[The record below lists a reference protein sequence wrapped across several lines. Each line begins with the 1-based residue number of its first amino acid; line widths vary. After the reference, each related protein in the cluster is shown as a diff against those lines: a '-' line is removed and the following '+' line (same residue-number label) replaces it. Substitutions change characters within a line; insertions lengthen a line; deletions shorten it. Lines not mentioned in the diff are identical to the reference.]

1 MADLNREKFVD
12 AACMATGLSDFGEE
26 SWQEGLDRLL
36 DSLENEADLNEL
48 GRTIVE
54 GEVVG
59 YLTNRLQILS
69 YRAEHPEL
77 ADADVVPPIVI
88 VGQGRT
94 GTTILHDL
102 LAQDPAT
109 RVPLTWEVDA
119 PVPPPEAATYE
130 TDPRIATSDESLA
143 MVDLVIPGF
152 RSMHPMGAQL
162 PQECVRIT
170 ALDFKS
176 MIHPTQY
183 YVPSYARW
191 LLNEADMSSAY
202 RWHRIFLQHLQSRHP
217 TDRWILKSPGH
228 IWCLEALLAEYPNA
242 LLVQTHRDP
251 LRIIASLGS
260 LVSTLRSLAS
270 SNTSIPVA
278 AGEFADYIIDG
289 LDRSVDARAN
299 GVVDADRVVDVYF
312 DQFMADPFAVISTI
326 YERLG
331 YELDPA
337 SEARMREFL
346 VDNSQDKHGAH
357 TYTWADTGLDLGAV
371 RERAKKYQDYFDVK
385 SEDFR

>member
-1 MADLNREKFVD
+1 
-12 AACMATGLSDFGEE
+12 MATGLSDFGEA

-36 DSLENEADLNEL
+36 DSLEHEADLNEL

-69 YRAEHPEL
+69 YRAEHPEI
-77 ADADVVPPIVI
+77 AGADVVPPIVI

-119 PVPPPEAATYE
+119 PVPPPETATFE

-183 YVPSYARW
+183 SVPSYARW
-191 LLNEADMSSAY
+191 LLNEADMASAY
-202 RWHRIFLQHLQSRHP
+202 RWHRIFLQHLQSQHP

-260 LVSTLRSLAS
+260 LVSTLRSLS
-270 SNTSIPVA
+270 SNNTSIPVA
-278 AGEFADYIIDG
+278 ASEFADYIIDG
-289 LDRSVDARAN
+289 LDRSVDAREN
-299 GVVDADRVVDVYF
+299 GVVSADRVVDVYF
-312 DQFMADPFAVISTI
+312 DHFMADPFAVIHTI

-331 YELDPA
+331 YELDTA

-346 VDNSQDKHGAH
+346 ADNAQDKHGAH
-357 TYTWADTGLDLGAV
+357 TYTWADTGLDLGTV

-385 SEDFR
+385 SETFA